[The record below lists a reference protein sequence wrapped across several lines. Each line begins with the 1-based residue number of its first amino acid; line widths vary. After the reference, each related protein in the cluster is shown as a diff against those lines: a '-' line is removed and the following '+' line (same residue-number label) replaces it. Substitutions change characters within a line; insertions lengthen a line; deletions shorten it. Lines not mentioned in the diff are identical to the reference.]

1 MPKKIKI
8 AINGKFF
15 GATGTGVQ
23 RVAEQHIL
31 AIDKLLS
38 RDTSLSEKFDF
49 KIIAPKRSPIRPD
62 IKLITKVNAGF
73 LSGLFKNIPWE
84 HICLPWL
91 SRGRTI
97 LSLCNIGPIFS
108 KNAIV
113 MIHDAQYYSAPESYS
128 FAFRWWYK
136 FTTHMTGVMS
146 AKVLTVSEFS
156 KEQLVKFKIAS
167 PEKIVVVHNG
177 CDHILNIV
185 EDASIFGKINLRSED
200 KYFIA
205 QSQTKR
211 YKNIKVLLDAYSSGQ
226 LDDTKLVLYGSEKRE
241 AFERLGYRVP
251 PNVIFTGRV
260 SDEELKALIL
270 HAQATLTPSL
280 TEGFGLQ
287 PLEGMILGIPAI
299 VAPCGALPEVCGDAA
314 TYAAPDKSNEWVRA
328 IRNVVDNN
336 SATKD
341 FKETIKKHA
350 QHFSWENA
358 ALRLIKIIESTAEY
372 RNL

>member
-1 MPKKIKI
+1 MPQKIKI

-23 RVAEQHIL
+23 RVAEQHIIE
-31 AIDKLLS
+31 IDKLLT
-38 RDTSLSEKFDF
+38 RNPSLSEKFDF
-49 KIIAPKRSPIRPD
+49 KIYAPKNCPIHLDPRS
-62 IKLITKVNAGF
+62 ITKENAGF

-108 KNAIV
+108 KSAIV
-113 MIHDAQYYSAPESYS
+113 MIHDAQYYTAPESYS
-128 FAFRWWYK
+128 LAFRLWYK
-136 FTTHMTGVMS
+136 LTTHITGIMS

-156 KEQLVKFKIAS
+156 KEQLVKYQIAK

-177 CDHILNIV
+177 CDHVLSV
-185 EDASIFGKINLRSED
+185 EEDASIFSRINLSSDE

-211 YKNIKVLLDAYSSGQ
+211 YKNIAVLLNAYSTGK
-226 LDDTKLVLYGSEKRE
+226 LNDTKLVLYGSEKHE
-241 AFERLGYRVP
+241 AFEKQGYHVP

-260 SDEELKALIL
+260 TDEELKALIQ

-287 PLEGMILGIPAI
+287 PLEGMILGTPAI
-299 VAPCGALPEVCGDAA
+299 VAPCGALPEVCGDAGI
-314 TYAAPDKSNEWVRA
+314 YADPHKPQEWVNAMRQLL
-328 IRNVVDNN
+328 DNPKPT
-336 SATKD
+336 AALKQI
-341 FKETIKKHA
+341 IKTHA
-350 QHFSWENA
+350 QQFSWEKA
-358 ALRLIKIIESTAEY
+358 AERLMKIIETAVVPQP
-372 RNL
+372 